1 MDAVLDL
8 LSSLPGPAAFLL
20 LLSCGVGGPPWSE
33 EIVLLGMGYFVA
45 EGHLSLEIAVLW
57 GWGGILV
64 GDSFLFFL
72 GKTVGERVYEWPILR
87 KKMGLKQRAQFNR
100 SFRRNGTKAVFLARF
115 LPGYRL
121 VAYFVAGNLGMRYW
135 KFVLLDTIGAILTVP
150 ISIWIGSLFAE
161 NLDQAMALIRGFEIP
176 LAIAAGLVLAGTL
189 WYSKRRRRQ
198 KLEDLLRQRAEHQ
211 DSKAPPSE

>member
-1 MDAVLDL
+1 
-8 LSSLPGPAAFLL
+8 
-20 LLSCGVGGPPWSE
+20 
-33 EIVLLGMGYFVA
+33 MGYFVA

-64 GDSFLFFL
+64 GDSFLFVL